1 MSYLTFLP
9 MYSEIRGWKTL
20 IFSIFVFFMILSES
34 FLTGIFFYPNYDFI
48 LNSAL
53 VKRIKCRSGYNV
65 RKKKV
70 VEKWVWNY
78 IWAELPHSFP
88 SKINQDAPF
97 KINQEKLSVSG
108 DLVLLLWNLS
118 GTAQKALYIV
128 WTVFFPLRLLVAW
141 SLLCNEFWNLFDYLM
156 AAWIIADNINEV
168 WCIGLTA

>member
-53 VKRIKCRSGYNV
+53 VKRMKCRSGYNV

-128 WTVFFPLRLLVAW
+128 WTVFFFP
-141 SLLCNEFWNLFDYLM
+141 SSSS
-156 AAWIIADNINEV
+156 
-168 WCIGLTA
+168 GLIPAL